1 MPKNLLKALMKIL
14 IKKMSNKDLLSNVKK
29 LRELTGV
36 GFNDCKF
43 ALDETNGDIEKS
55 IEFLRKKGIAKASKK
70 MSRTASEGLAIV
82 KESKG
87 QISLIEINS
96 ETDFVAKNEDFIN
109 FCKEL
114 SEINFLVRSDIN
126 ELTKTKMKNDLS
138 VKDNLVNLIA
148 KIGEKITIRRA
159 KFFDNSNGTNFFYV
173 HSALDK
179 GIGKIISIV
188 KLEGIQKGKNDEIGN
203 KIAMHIAA
211 SNPLAI
217 DKDNIDKKLVD
228 KELEIIKAEIV
239 NSGKPKEMAE
249 KISKGKISKFL
260 NDNSLLNQIWIM
272 DPKKK
277 ITDVLKENSLEKP
290 LKILDF
296 IRYKVGEGV

>member
-1 MPKNLLKALMKIL
+1 
-14 IKKMSNKDLLSNVKK
+14 MSNKDLLENIKK
-29 LRELTGV
+29 LREMTGV
-36 GFNDCKF
+36 GFKDCKV
-43 ALDETNGDIEKS
+43 AIDENNGDIEKS

-70 MSRTASEGLAIV
+70 MSRTASEGLALV
-82 KESKG
+82 KNDNGKV
-87 QISLIEINS
+87 SLIEINS
-96 ETDFVAKNEDFIN
+96 ETDFVAKNQDFIS
-109 FCKEL
+109 FCKEI
-114 SEINFLVRSDIN
+114 SEINFLSKGDLN
-126 ELTKTKMKNDLS
+126 ELNESKMKNGIS

-159 KFFDNSNGTNFFYV
+159 DFFDNSNGVNYSYV
-173 HSALDK
+173 HSAIEK

-188 KLEGIQKGKNDEIGN
+188 KLDGIVNGKNEDIGN

-217 DKDNIDKKLVD
+217 EKDNIDKSIVD
-228 KELEIIKAEIV
+228 KELEIIKEEIK
-239 NSGKPKEMAE
+239 NSGKPSEMVD
-249 KISKGKISKFL
+249 KISKGKITKFL

-277 ITDVLKENSLEKP
+277 VSDILKENSPEKP
-290 LKILDF
+290 LKIIDF

>member
-1 MPKNLLKALMKIL
+1 
-14 IKKMSNKDLLSNVKK
+14 MSNKDLLDNIKK

-36 GFNDCKF
+36 GFKDCKI
-43 ALDETNGDIEKS
+43 ALDESMGDIEKS

-70 MSRTASEGLAIV
+70 MSRTASEGLALV
-82 KESKG
+82 KEVEGKVS
-87 QISLIEINS
+87 IIEINS
-96 ETDFVAKNEDFIN
+96 ETDFVAKNKDFIN

-114 SEINFLVRSDIN
+114 SELNFETKSDLNKLN
-126 ELTKTKMKNDLS
+126 ETSMKNGIS
-138 VKDNLVNLIA
+138 VKDNLVSLIA

-159 KFFDNSNGTNFFYV
+159 NFFDNSNGKNFFYV
-173 HSALDK
+173 HSALEK

-188 KLEGIQKGKNDEIGN
+188 KIDGVVKDKNEDFGS

-217 DKDNIDKKLVD
+217 DKNGIKKELID
-228 KELEIIKAEIV
+228 KELEIIKAEIL
-239 NSGKPKEMAE
+239 NSGKPEEMVD
-249 KISKGKISKFL
+249 KISKGKITKFL

-277 ITDVLKENSLEKP
+277 VSDVLKENSTENP
-290 LKILDF
+290 LKVVEF
-296 IRYKVGEGV
+296 IRYKVGEGI

>member
-1 MPKNLLKALMKIL
+1 MSDKIL
-14 IKKMSNKDLLSNVKK
+14 LDNIKK
-29 LRELTGV
+29 LREITGV
-36 GFNDCKF
+36 GFKDCKI

-70 MSRTASEGLAIV
+70 MSRTASEGIVLANE
-82 KESKG
+82 KQGE
-87 QISLIEINS
+87 ISIIEINS
-96 ETDFVAKNEDFIN
+96 ETDFVAKNQDFIN

-114 SEINFLVRSDIN
+114 SEINFKSKGIIENLNNSRMSDGN
-126 ELTKTKMKNDLS
+126 L

-159 KFFDNSNGTNFFYV
+159 KFFDNKKGINYFYV
-173 HSALDK
+173 HTALEK
-179 GIGKIISIV
+179 NIGKIISVV
-188 KLEGIQKGKNDEIGN
+188 KLEGAEKGKSEEVGSR
-203 KIAMHIAA
+203 IAMHIAA

-217 DKDNIDKKLVD
+217 DKDDINKSIVE

-239 NSGKPKEMAE
+239 NSGKSADMAE
-249 KISKGKISKFL
+249 KISTGKINKFL

-277 ITDVLKENSLEKP
+277 VLDILKENSSQKE
-290 LKILDF
+290 LKVIDF